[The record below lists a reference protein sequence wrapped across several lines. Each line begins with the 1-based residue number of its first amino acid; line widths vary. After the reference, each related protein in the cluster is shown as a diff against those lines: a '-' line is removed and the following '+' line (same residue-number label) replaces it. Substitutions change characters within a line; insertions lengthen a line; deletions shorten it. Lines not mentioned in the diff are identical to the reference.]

1 MGWNG
6 FMPGVSRESSC
17 AFANRRIAPQT
28 GEGKDDDPKMTQA
41 QLNELVV
48 IGELAIGSIGL

>member
-28 GEGKDDDPKMTQA
+28 GEGKDDDSKMTQA

-48 IGELAIGSIGL
+48 IGELAIGL